1 MLTTVGVP
9 ENVLKLDHLKPSE
22 TYKNN
27 NIIQSRHHILKY
39 IEYSCI
45 ASCKKI
51 MSRSEFDKNIFSLS
65 KDPSSATFT
74 RDDIVDKISMLQSM
88 KPLVDQKNDL
98 SKLQRVHDRYE
109 LFSYQGWEIIYLKS
123 KTNAPAKR
131 VLSIEELFDKLE
143 MLHKIEG
150 NHTGRTKLYK
160 RASQEYHGVTEKIC
174 GLFVKTCQVCH
185 LKK

>member
-1 MLTTVGVP
+1 M
-9 ENVLKLDHLKPSE
+9 
-22 TYKNN
+22 
-27 NIIQSRHHILKY
+27 
-39 IEYSCI
+39 
-45 ASCKKI
+45 
-51 MSRSEFDKNIFSLS
+51 
-65 KDPSSATFT
+65 
-74 RDDIVDKISMLQSM
+74 DKISLLQST

-98 SKLQRVHDRYE
+98 SKWQRVHDRCE
-109 LFSYQGWEIIYLKS
+109 LFSYQGREILYLKS

-174 GLFVKTCQVCH
+174 GLFVKTCF
-185 LKK
+185 

>member
-1 MLTTVGVP
+1 
-9 ENVLKLDHLKPSE
+9 
-22 TYKNN
+22 
-27 NIIQSRHHILKY
+27 
-39 IEYSCI
+39 
-45 ASCKKI
+45 
-51 MSRSEFDKNIFSLS
+51 MSRIEFDKHIFSLS

-74 RDDIVDKISMLQSM
+74 RNDIVDKISLLQST

-98 SKLQRVHDRYE
+98 SKWQRVHDRYE
-109 LFSYQGWEIIYLKS
+109 LFSYQGREILYLKS

-143 MLHKIEG
+143 MLHKIKG

-174 GLFVKTCQVCH
+174 GLFLKTCQV
-185 LKK
+185 